1 MEETDNVNG
10 LIKEIEWLRGAIHV
24 LMGLAE
30 GVDDLETMAKVLG
43 AVGTAITRLGQALK
57 LQRELAEDISSAD
70 AELRET
76 LREIGKRISDEHKR
90 I

>member
-1 MEETDNVNG
+1 MESENYEAG
-10 LIKEIEWLRGAIHV
+10 LIDEISWLRGAIHT
-24 LMGLAE
+24 LMVLAE
-30 GVDDLETMAKVLG
+30 GVEDLETMARVLG

-57 LQRELAEDISSAD
+57 LQRELVKDISSAD
-70 AELRET
+70 VELRET

>member
-1 MEETDNVNG
+1 MDETDSVNG
-10 LIKEIEWLRGAIHV
+10 LIKEIAWLRGAIHS

-30 GVDDLETMAKVLG
+30 GVDDLETMARVLG

-57 LQRELAEDISSAD
+57 LQRELVMDISSAD

>member
-1 MEETDNVNG
+1 MEDTDTAEG
-10 LIKEIEWLRGAIHV
+10 LIDEIKWLRGAIHT
-24 LMGLAE
+24 LMVLAE
-30 GVDDLETMAKVLG
+30 GVEDLETMAKVLG
-43 AVGTAITRLGQALK
+43 AAGTAITRLGQALK
-57 LQRELAEDISSAD
+57 LQRELVEDYSSAD